1 MEDARPQGTA
11 VVYGDDPWVA
21 GRLTRL
27 GLDVQAGP
35 DGPASSEPVVV
46 VVDLG
51 ADAALDR
58 VRAARDRWPRAV
70 VAGYLAVPDATRWRA
85 GQRAG
90 CDLVANRG
98 ALAGRLRQL
107 LAEGPRRREVY
118 PLMDEADTAGRL
130 GLVAAFDDS
139 PVGPVAVYRV
149 QGALVACADVCP
161 HQGARLSEGELEHG
175 TVTCPRHGSQ
185 FDVGTGART
194 RGPADADIARYALEV
209 DRGQVVLVLPQDVP
223 ADGTSERSRP

>member
-1 MEDARPQGTA
+1 VEDAPPRGTA
-11 VVYGDDPWVA
+11 VLYGEDPWVA

-27 GLDVQAGP
+27 GLDVHPGP
-35 DGPASSEPVVV
+35 DGPGSTDPDVV

-51 ADAALDR
+51 ADVALDR
-58 VRAARDRWPRAV
+58 VRGARERWPRAV

-98 ALAGRLRQL
+98 ALVGRLRPL
-107 LAEGPRRREVY
+107 LAEGRRRHEVY
-118 PLMDEADTAGRL
+118 PLMDESDTAGRL
-130 GLVAAFDDS
+130 GMVARFDDS

-149 QGALVACADVCP
+149 AGRLVACGDVCP
-161 HQGARLSEGELEHG
+161 HQGARLSEGDLDGG

-185 FDVGTGART
+185 FDVTTGART
-194 RGPADADIARYALEV
+194 RGPADTDIDRYALEV
-209 DRGQVVLVLPQDVP
+209 EQGQVVLVLPQDVP
-223 ADGTSERSRP
+223 AAGTSERS